1 MPLIPALRRPRQED
15 LCEQAYFTKQVP
27 VEPGLHRKTKSKKKT
42 KQNKQVNNKIYF
54 VYNEEFVKFVSFV
67 SNDVL

>member
-27 VEPGLHRKTKSKKKT
+27 VEPGLHRKTKSKKK
-42 KQNKQVNNKIYF
+42 QNKTNKSTI
-54 VYNEEFVKFVSFV
+54 KFILCTMK
-67 SNDVL
+67 NL